1 MNIIPTGYS
10 VIGVRGCSIFEG
22 VKVSPCKTCR
32 HFGKSSS
39 VDKCME
45 NKDCRIGGK
54 IVPGEFGVEKSPTV
68 GIRNPS
74 SRTNNRDPNPKKI
87 KDNTKTKGAKIKKTK
102 CRFPGCSAMATG
114 GPYCRKYRHND
125 LVLRRKKKFPDKP
138 WLWDIPPAP
147 RGVRLEDYAK
157 SIMAK
162 KDE

>member
-1 MNIIPTGYS
+1 MNIIPTNYS
-10 VIGVRGCSIFEG
+10 TIGVHGCSIFEG
-22 VKVSPCKTCR
+22 AKASPCKTCR

-54 IVPGEFGVEKSPTV
+54 IVPGEFGVEKSPNIGT
-68 GIRNPS
+68 RTPS
-74 SRTNNRDPNPKKI
+74 SGASKRDPNPKKI
-87 KDNTKTKGAKIKKTK
+87 KNNAKTKSAKRKKTK
-102 CRFPGCSAMATG
+102 CKFPGCDAVVLG
-114 GPYCRKYRHND
+114 GLYCHKYRHYD
-125 LVLRRKKKFPDKP
+125 LVRKRKKKFPDKP

-162 KDE
+162 KR